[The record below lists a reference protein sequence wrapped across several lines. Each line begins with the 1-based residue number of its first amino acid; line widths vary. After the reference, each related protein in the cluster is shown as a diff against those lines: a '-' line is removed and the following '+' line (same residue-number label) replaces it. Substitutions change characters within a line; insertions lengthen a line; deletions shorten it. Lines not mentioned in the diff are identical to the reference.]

1 MEDPALVA
9 VSQMRV
15 LALEVAT
22 KLVEAIALSYPV
34 LRDAYR
40 GVASRIL
47 EAAEMTCT
55 EAVEGV
61 LGREK
66 DPFTVNDFL
75 QAHINKLRHDRFAA
89 AVNGAFSKCKSS
101 HDSWQAAKEEV
112 AASMRSWYRTTHGVN
127 SSANAEDMSAIL
139 EAYWHLAAKRFID
152 NACMILD
159 EKIMGALV
167 GQMQEQFYVFVHD
180 KDRLSSF
187 FEEDAD
193 LVKRRNDLTRKRD
206 RLSKANAAM
215 ANIQVDANLRGG
227 PRAVR
232 LTIALGSAGL
242 GLQLADENDKLVVR
256 GYRDM
261 PDGVVNPGFE
271 SGVEV
276 GDMID
281 QVNGQQASTFQEGI
295 NLLKALPA
303 STVATI
309 TLLRTKKK
317 S

>member
-1 MEDPALVA
+1 MRHLTDCVRGEYRDRLIVTNPDLRLYTRALGIFQELQARIEATAPKFKDPVFVQGLARQMEQLRGRELPGFMSAQSFYMFIQEYIDKWKDPALVA

-101 HDSWQAAKEEV
+101 HDSWQAAKEEAV
-112 AASMRSWYRTTHGVN
+112 KEEMGD
-127 SSANAEDMSAIL
+127 EL
-139 EAYWHLAAKRFID
+139 KFID
-152 NACMILD
+152 FHQLQIEN
-159 EKIMGALV
+159 K
-167 GQMQEQFYVFVHD
+167 QYVARIEERNEELL
-180 KDRLSSF
+180 RLKVRSHAST
-187 FEEDAD
+187 
-193 LVKRRNDLTRKRD
+193 RR
-206 RLSKANAAM
+206 
-215 ANIQVDANLRGG
+215 
-227 PRAVR
+227 
-232 LTIALGSAGL
+232 ALGLML
-242 GLQLADENDKLVVR
+242 G
-256 GYRDM
+256 G
-261 PDGVVNPGFE
+261 
-271 SGVEV
+271 
-276 GDMID
+276 
-281 QVNGQQASTFQEGI
+281 QASLVLKEALASWRD
-295 NLLKALPA
+295 LLKALREERRVEGLRSEPRL
-303 STVATI
+303 I
-309 TLLRTKKK
+309 MELLID
-317 S
+317 

>member
-1 MEDPALVA
+1 
-9 VSQMRV
+9 
-15 LALEVAT
+15 
-22 KLVEAIALSYPV
+22 
-34 LRDAYR
+34 
-40 GVASRIL
+40 
-47 EAAEMTCT
+47 
-55 EAVEGV
+55 
-61 LGREK
+61 
-66 DPFTVNDFL
+66 
-75 QAHINKLRHDRFAA
+75 
-89 AVNGAFSKCKSS
+89 
-101 HDSWQAAKEEV
+101 
-112 AASMRSWYRTTHGVN
+112 
-127 SSANAEDMSAIL
+127 
-139 EAYWHLAAKRFID
+139 
-152 NACMILD
+152 MILD

-167 GQMQEQFYVFVHD
+167 GQMQEQCYVFVHD

-276 GDMID
+276 GDVID

>member
-1 MEDPALVA
+1 MTDCVRGEYRDRLIVTNPDLRLYTRALGIFQELQARIEATAPKFKDPVFVQGLARQMEQLRGRELPGFMSAQSFYMFIQEYIDKWKDPALVA

-139 EAYWHLAAKRFID
+139 EAYVWYPRWVSHPLPLPSPTFFFFIVFAHLVSFMRLSLSLIPCVSLLQVLAPR
-152 NACMILD
+152 
-159 EKIMGALV
+159 GQALHR
-167 GQMQEQFYVFVHD
+167 QRVHD
-180 KDRLSSF
+180 
-187 FEEDAD
+187 
-193 LVKRRNDLTRKRD
+193 
-206 RLSKANAAM
+206 
-215 ANIQVDANLRGG
+215 LR
-227 PRAVR
+227 
-232 LTIALGSAGL
+232 
-242 GLQLADENDKLVVR
+242 
-256 GYRDM
+256 
-261 PDGVVNPGFE
+261 
-271 SGVEV
+271 
-276 GDMID
+276 
-281 QVNGQQASTFQEGI
+281 
-295 NLLKALPA
+295 
-303 STVATI
+303 
-309 TLLRTKKK
+309 
-317 S
+317 

>member
-1 MEDPALVA
+1 MVA
-9 VSQMRV
+9 
-15 LALEVAT
+15 AT
-22 KLVEAIALSYPV
+22 S
-34 LRDAYR
+34 
-40 GVASRIL
+40 ASTSSTL
-47 EAAEMTCT
+47 PFSSLFSHCT
-55 EAVEGV
+55 S
-61 LGREK
+61 
-66 DPFTVNDFL
+66 
-75 QAHINKLRHDRFAA
+75 FAA
-89 AVNGAFSKCKSS
+89 PSIRMLQSCTS
-101 HDSWQAAKEEV
+101 HKP
-112 AASMRSWYRTTHGVN
+112 
-127 SSANAEDMSAIL
+127 
-139 EAYWHLAAKRFID
+139 
-152 NACMILD
+152 
-159 EKIMGALV
+159 
-167 GQMQEQFYVFVHD
+167 HD

-276 GDMID
+276 GDVID